1 MTALLVSPDYLSHY
15 LPLSA
20 IGSALRARGH
30 DVAVATGPG
39 LRDRVLDDGLAH
51 VELVLGE
58 GRNPGLVP
66 REDRVG
72 STRGDL
78 DRFLTATEHGMIATL
93 EYQAERRLD
102 DLLWEPET
110 VTARLR
116 EIVGDLEPSIVVSD
130 QLAFGGS
137 VALRALGVPY
147 ASFLPGHP
155 CQLPA
160 EGEPFGFPSRRPA
173 ELAPPQHEL
182 ARLEQL
188 CARVATE
195 FTARFNAVLR
205 SLAPDA
211 SPVADAFAAG
221 SPWLTIVNY
230 PSRLA
235 RSRRFPRGTTLIGSC
250 VRDEHDLELD
260 GLRRG
265 GDRPRAY
272 VALGSFLSARSDV
285 LGRIATALRS
295 LGWDAVVAT
304 GTTDPQELGSIP
316 SGWIVRP
323 FLPQV
328 AALRAC
334 DVVVCHG
341 GNNTVT
347 EALTEGLPILAAP
360 FSTDQFAGAADLI
373 ECGLGSAIDPNQA
386 SAAEIAARLEQVLES
401 GARERAAVLGHQLRR
416 ESGADRAAALV
427 ERTLLPGPHRP
438 AHRPRAVPATACPDS
453 TSPTQPASAPA

>member
-1 MTALLVSPDYLSHY
+1 M
-15 LPLSA
+15 
-20 IGSALRARGH
+20 
-30 DVAVATGPG
+30 
-39 LRDRVLDDGLAH
+39 
-51 VELVLGE
+51 
-58 GRNPGLVP
+58 
-66 REDRVG
+66 
-72 STRGDL
+72 
-78 DRFLTATEHGMIATL
+78 
-93 EYQAERRLD
+93 
-102 DLLWEPET
+102 
-110 VTARLR
+110 
-116 EIVGDLEPSIVVSD
+116 
-130 QLAFGGS
+130 
-137 VALRALGVPY
+137 PY

-173 ELAPPQHEL
+173 EFAPPQHEL

-195 FTARFNAVLR
+195 FTARFNAALR

-235 RSRRFPRGTTLIGSC
+235 GYRRFPRGTNLIGSC

-260 GLRRG
+260 GLHPG
-265 GDRPRAY
+265 GRRPRAY
-272 VALGSFLSARSDV
+272 VALGTFLSARSDV

-295 LGWDAVVAT
+295 LGWEAVIAT
-304 GTTDPQELGSIP
+304 GTADPRELGPIP
-316 SGWIVRP
+316 SGWIARP

-347 EALTEGLPILAAP
+347 EALTEGLPILVAP

-373 ECGLGSAIDPNQA
+373 ECGLGSAIDPNRA
-386 SAAEIAARLEQVLES
+386 SPAEIAARLEQLLES
-401 GARERAAVLGHQLRR
+401 GARERAAVHGHHLRR
-416 ESGADRAAALV
+416 APGADRAAALA
-427 ERTLLPGPHRP
+427 ERAFLHKPNRP
-438 AHRPRAVPATACPDS
+438 SHVRRAVPATV
-453 TSPTQPASAPA
+453 SAAP